1 MSDFGPDVSTF
12 PDLDP
17 MFEIVTGNQVIAE
30 AILRRLT
37 TTREGLFY
45 DSDYGLD
52 VRAWLNESLVPKRLY
67 LLQRQIEAECE
78 KDERVLSADAT
89 ISLNPEAHRMT
100 VFLVVDT
107 SEETFKL
114 TLGIDQVSASILA
127 IE

>member
-1 MSDFGPDVSTF
+1 MSAFGSDVSTF

-17 MFEIVTGNQVIAE
+17 TFAIIDGNRVLAE

-45 DSDYGLD
+45 DGDYGLD

-89 ISLNPEAHRMT
+89 LDLNAVAHTLT
-100 VFLVVDT
+100 VTLIVDT
-107 SEETFKL
+107 SEDAFKL